1 VATVIV
7 PAHNEARVI
16 GRLLGPLVS
25 GARPGELDVIVV
37 ANGCT
42 DDTAQVAAACGPMV
56 RVISVPEPSK
66 LGHSRPATHG

>member
-1 VATVIV
+1 MATVIV

-56 RVISVPEPSK
+56 RVISVPEP
-66 LGHSRPATHG
+66 GIDIG